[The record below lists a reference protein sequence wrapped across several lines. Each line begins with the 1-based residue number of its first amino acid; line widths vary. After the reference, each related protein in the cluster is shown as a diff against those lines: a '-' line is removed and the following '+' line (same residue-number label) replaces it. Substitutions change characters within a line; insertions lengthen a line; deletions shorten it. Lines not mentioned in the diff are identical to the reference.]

1 MWYSAFLESAYAYYV
16 LSRGGATR
24 RPVSESEG
32 SGLVRLDHEKKHG
45 EWMLCETSTS
55 VMAAAVNRVIELQGG
70 LESAVYHEHGIN
82 VLPLGN
88 GARAE
93 HTVDEHIYVED
104 MERIV
109 EVIRFLFDRFSNR
122 DLDDLATAGALGGP

>member
-1 MWYSAFLESAYAYYV
+1 MV
-16 LSRGGATR
+16 DIAT
-24 RPVSESEG
+24 
-32 SGLVRLDHEKKHG
+32 
-45 EWMLCETSTS
+45 
-55 VMAAAVNRVIELQGG
+55 AALRHVGIEPRIARITGG
-70 LESAVYHEHGIN
+70 LESAVYHEHDMN

-109 EVIRFLFDRFSNR
+109 EVIRFLFDRFSNC
-122 DLDDLATAGALGGP
+122 DLDDLATVAALSGP